1 MTNRKRFFYNGIL
14 LTLVGLAMRSV
25 GMFFGA
31 FVSRAV
37 GAEGVGLYTLIMTV
51 YSFALTLA
59 TSGVGITVTRH
70 VAASVAE
77 EGEGSE
83 GGVMLGAF
91 IYALVFGICSFSLL
105 FFGAEFIGLRII
117 HDGRTVA
124 SFKIL
129 ALSLIPNALSSVLC
143 GYFVG
148 VKRVFANAAVQV
160 ASNIFKI
167 AITVILVFAN
177 LTENIGKSV
186 FYICLG
192 MTLTELLSFVALLV
206 QYLIFRSAGGRRQ
219 NELREIS
226 KTAMPLAFS
235 AYVRSALLTL
245 EHILIPKKLR
255 EYRSDAK
262 EALSDYGTLHGMA
275 LPIVMFPMAPLSSFA
290 GLLVPEF
297 AGGMASG
304 DSKRVSRICSESIG
318 ATLSYAT
325 VISVFLL
332 LFSEE
337 LGYIIYSSYEAG
349 RFISV
354 LAPIVPIM
362 YLDHV
367 TDAILKG
374 IGEQVYSMWVNI
386 ADSFLSVVLVCL
398 LIPKLGILGYAVVI
412 IIMEAFNFALS
423 FLRLKR
429 KISFSLAALKNI
441 LSPLISAVVASC
453 LTDRLFAMNGSCTSA
468 LWLVMKIVFTVAA
481 FIGTNTVLSA
491 VCRAVLEKAVKL
503 FQKRKMQTKDG
514 IKAKNKPAT

>member
-31 FVSRAV
+31 VVSRAV

-59 TSGVGITVTRH
+59 TSGIGITVTRH
-70 VAASVAE
+70 VASSVAE
-77 EGEGSE
+77 CGEGSE

-91 IYALVFGICSFSLL
+91 IYALIFGFSAFALL
-105 FFGAEFIGLRII
+105 FFGAEFIGSCII
-117 HDGRTVA
+117 HDVRAVA

-148 VKRVFANAAVQV
+148 VKRIFANAAVQV
-160 ASNIFKI
+160 ASNAFKI
-167 AITVILVFAN
+167 AITVSLLFTN
-177 LTENIGKSV
+177 LSENIGKSV
-186 FYICLG
+186 FYVCLG
-192 MTLTELLSFVALLV
+192 VSLTEILSFIALLV
-206 QYLIFRSAGGRRQ
+206 QYFVFRSASSRRK

-245 EHILIPKKLR
+245 EHILIPKKLD
-255 EYRSDAK
+255 EYLGGK
-262 EALSDYGTLHGMA
+262 TEALSAYGTLHGMA
-275 LPIVMFPMAPLSSFA
+275 LPIIMYPMAPLSSFA

-297 AGGMASG
+297 AGGVASG
-304 DSKRVSRICSESIG
+304 DKKRVSRICSESIG

-325 VISVFLL
+325 VVSVFLL

-337 LGYIIYSSYEAG
+337 IGYIVYGSFEAG

-386 ADSFLSVVLVCL
+386 ADSFLSVLLVCI
-398 LIPKLGILGYAVVI
+398 LIPKMGILGYAVVI
-412 IIMEAFNFALS
+412 IIMEAFNFLLS
-423 FLRLKR
+423 FLRLKK
-429 KISFSLAALKNI
+429 KISFSFAAARWVF
-441 LSPLISAVVASC
+441 SPLLCAVSAAF
-453 LTDRLFAMNGSCTSA
+453 LTDRLFAMNGDCTSA
-468 LWLVMKIVFTVAA
+468 LWLVLKMIFGVSVFAGANITV
-481 FIGTNTVLSA
+481 SA
-491 VCRAVLEKAVKL
+491 VSRPLFEAFEKASK
-503 FQKRKMQTKDG
+503 KS
-514 IKAKNKPAT
+514 KNAN